1 MRVNAK
7 TDGGK
12 RPRAVMIW
20 ESSAKGVSMK
30 LVRKLLGI
38 AAIITAVGFI
48 TLSVTGCP
56 AESDDSGSGIAIV
69 PDGSGVNTGE
79 GGTPSGT
86 FAITMQNDGHGTAA
100 ASPNPAAQGAEVT
113 ITATDNPGYIF
124 DSWQVI
130 SGGVTLLHNK
140 ANPAKFTMP
149 GNAVTIK
156 ATFAEIPP
164 NTPALSLTLPTF
176 DDVEI
181 GYAAQSA
188 KNVTITNKGTG
199 VANITSIALDSA
211 GNTAFT
217 LGGTSITTVAIG
229 GTATF
234 TVQPKIGLAV
244 GTYEGAITV
253 TYDAG
258 KKAEAEVSFTVT
270 NQTFNV
276 TNKTE
281 WDTATAAI
289 SGGGNNKTYDIVVTG
304 NFTIAG
310 KGLYYD
316 DGDKYD
322 YTFGTVTGITV
333 NIRGAG
339 TITLDSGS
347 TGSLLYIGENQT
359 VSLRETHLVG
369 HATNNTSLVYLYN
382 NSTFNMTG
390 GTISGNTTT
399 GEGGGVFTNY
409 TGSNT
414 FNMSGGTISGNTSY
428 NGGGVYLYNNS
439 TFNMTGGTISDNT
452 STATG
457 NNAGGGGVYC
467 NGGTFNMSGTAVI
480 RDNKTN
486 GIGAGVH
493 MFLYADTYFNMTGGT
508 ISGNIA
514 TGNGGGVGISR
525 NPTSQDGTVYINI
538 TGGSITGNTA
548 GNGGGICGMS
558 GNAVGKAIIDLLNL
572 DLVTGNTA
580 TRASNPLLGDPAN
593 QIYVSSTGGL
603 FLNGVKQEPRKDA
616 DYFWN

>member
-130 SGGVTLLHNK
+130 SGGITLLHNK

-270 NQTFNV
+270 NHTFNV

-281 WDTATAAI
+281 WNAATAAI
-289 SGGGNNKTYDIVVTG
+289 KNDGNNKTYDIVVTG
-304 NFTIAG
+304 NFSIPG
-310 KGLYYD
+310 YSSSKN
-316 DGDKYD
+316 
-322 YTFGTVTGITV
+322 TFGTVTGITV

-339 TITLDSGS
+339 TITLASGS
-347 TGSLLYIGENQT
+347 TGSLLFIGANQT
-359 VSLRETHLVG
+359 VSLKDTHLVG
-369 HATNNTSLVYLYN
+369 HSTNKASLVYVWGG
-382 NSTFNMTG
+382 TFNMTG
-390 GTISGNTTT
+390 GTISDNTAT
-399 GEGGGVFTNY
+399 GGDEDSYGGGVLIESIFSSVIIKT
-409 TGSNT
+409 T
-414 FNMSGGTISGNTSY
+414 FNMSGGTISGNTAG
-428 NGGGVYLYNNS
+428 NGGGV
-439 TFNMTGGTISDNT
+439 
-452 STATG
+452 
-457 NNAGGGGVYC
+457 C
-467 NGGTFNMSGTAVI
+467 CKEGTFNMSG
-480 RDNKTN
+480 
-486 GIGAGVH
+486 
-493 MFLYADTYFNMTGGT
+493 GT
-508 ISGNIA
+508 
-514 TGNGGGVGISR
+514 
-525 NPTSQDGTVYINI
+525 
-538 TGGSITGNTA
+538 ITGNSSSYYA
-548 GNGGGICGMS
+548 GGVYSNDANFNLG
-558 GNAVGKAIIDLLNL
+558 NL
-572 DLVTGNTA
+572 DFITNNTA
-580 TRASNPLLGDPAN
+580 AITTPKESHQVFFWGDDENTLLINGSMPDESLKYN
-593 QIYVSSTGGL
+593 DSIY
-603 FLNGVKQEPRKDA
+603 A
-616 DYFWN
+616 W